1 MLQHVCGA
9 RQRKRSTWMNDPLSA
24 AMQPHVDPNVR
35 IHSCPGP
42 RDQHMAEASRTINWK
57 AIDDDGDLFPKRG
70 YCAKDS
76 FIDIDEVTRDAG
88 GFPEKSALEQAAS
101 RTPLARE
108 ASSAS
113 EQSLRKGAAD
123 PSRKRGL
130 FTRSAQSRCESLQA
144 CACNR
149 CLKSLGVPQTRTW

>member
-1 MLQHVCGA
+1 MLQHVRGA

-70 YCAKDS
+70 YCVKDS

-88 GFPEKSALEQAAS
+88 GSHRAP
-101 RTPLARE
+101 
-108 ASSAS
+108 SSAS
-113 EQSLRKGAAD
+113 FMTDHRSMKLWILRYQIK
-123 PSRKRGL
+123 
-130 FTRSAQSRCESLQA
+130 TTSALSCTEMAL
-144 CACNR
+144 
-149 CLKSLGVPQTRTW
+149 